1 MRYLSSA
8 CPETNRVL
16 LIESGSRTIIE
27 TALPRLQNVFGAA
40 ASFELFTCYSGVPAN
55 WNPGALVRRTQDH
68 AGSESR
74 ARLVREL
81 KASGITVVAFLCSN
95 EQIMTRWK
103 WWLAWKLP
111 AKVLIV
117 NENADCFWLD
127 TANVGVL
134 RRFLVARMGVSGEG
148 SGRALARLAAF
159 PFVLAYLLLYASMVH
174 TRRALRLAFA
184 GGSAPKPQ
192 P

>member
-1 MRYLSSA
+1 
-8 CPETNRVL
+8 VL
-16 LIESGSRTIIE
+16 LIESGSRTIMEAAI
-27 TALPRLQNVFGAA
+27 PRVQNVFGDAA
-40 ASFELFTCYSGVPAN
+40 TFELFTCYSGAPSN
-55 WNPGALVRRTQDH
+55 WNPGAVVRRTQDH
-68 AGSESR
+68 TSAESR

-81 KASGITVVAFLCSN
+81 KASGTNVVAFLCSN
-95 EQIMTRWK
+95 ERIMTRWK

-127 TANVGVL
+127 TANVGSL

-159 PFVLAYLLLYASMVH
+159 PLVLAYLLLYASMVH
-174 TRRALRLAFA
+174 TRRALRLALA
-184 GGSAPKPQ
+184 SGSASRPQ
-192 P
+192 L